1 MYMLFS
7 TILILAFA
15 TSAADYACWRRR
27 LRHASPGRRRLFLL
41 WVLPSDALLPAI
53 ALTGFLL
60 RDNTTTFMLWAM
72 WLLWVWMLLV
82 LPRIAW
88 YLLAALRRP
97 RTGLVAGAGIVALL
111 VWGAT
116 SGRTRLRVTRTEVCS
131 PKLPAA
137 FDGLRIVQLSD
148 IHLGTLVR
156 PERELHRIVDSVS
169 ALRPDLILFT
179 GDLVNIRSSELDDR
193 AMRLLGGL
201 RAPLGVFSVLG
212 NHDVGVYI
220 KDTVAQPREASLAEV
235 VARQEAMGWR
245 VLADTTVYLVRG
257 GDSLSLSGIS
267 FDPALRKQRHD
278 ATLPPAPLDIVYRDV
293 PPSLY
298 NITAVHLPQLWD
310 QIVEAGYGDLTLSG
324 HVHAMQAKLHLF
336 GQSFSPAQLLY
347 TNWSGRYDDGPHT
360 LYINDGTGYVGYPM
374 RLGAWPEITLITLRT
389 CE

>member
-1 MYMLFS
+1 
-7 TILILAFA
+7 
-15 TSAADYACWRRR
+15 
-27 LRHASPGRRRLFLL
+27 
-41 WVLPSDALLPAI
+41 
-53 ALTGFLL
+53 
-60 RDNTTTFMLWAM
+60 
-72 WLLWVWMLLV
+72 
-82 LPRIAW
+82 
-88 YLLAALRRP
+88 RRP

-116 SGRTRLRVTRTEVCS
+116 RGRTHLRVTRTEVCS

-156 PERELHRIVDSVS
+156 PEHELHRIVDSVS

-245 VLADTTVYLVRG
+245 VLADTPVYLVRG

-267 FDPALRKQRHD
+267 FAPALRKQRHD

-336 GQSFSPAQLLY
+336 GRSFSPAQLLY

-389 CE
+389 SA

>member
-1 MYMLFS
+1 MLFS

-15 TSAADYACWRRR
+15 TIAADYACWRRR
-27 LRHASPGRRRLFLL
+27 LRHASPERRLLFLL

-53 ALTGFLL
+53 ALAGFLL

-72 WLLWVWMLLV
+72 WILWVWMLLV

-88 YLLAALRRP
+88 YLFAALHRP
-97 RTGLVAGAGIVALL
+97 RTGLVVGAGIVALL

-116 SGRTRLRVTRTEVCS
+116 SGRTHLRVTRTEVCT

-148 IHLGTLVR
+148 IHIGTLVR
-156 PERELHRIVDSVS
+156 PERELRRIVNSVS

-193 AMRLLGGL
+193 TMRLLGGL

-220 KDTVAQPREASLAEV
+220 KDTVALPREASLAEV

-293 PPSLY
+293 PASLY

-310 QIVEAGYGDLTLSG
+310 QVVEAGYGDLTLSG

-336 GQSFSPAQLLY
+336 GRNFSPAQLLY